1 MGRRRKQEHLRVG
14 WFSASSRSSWL
25 VGALRD
31 SAPSRWTLS
40 LFYLSL
46 VGTCWEH
53 HYLTRLTPPPFF
65 STRNATA
72 RGRFLLPL
80 ASAHFGSGCMLGHQL
95 GCCSGFFWFFFIRRP
110 FSFPSTLISLLLFYP
125 EWCHSPE
132 ESDGHCQGDCMR
144 FTWATAMPPCH
155 TGRSQRSALSPTP
168 HQTRRLGYLEVVSRC
183 SVTTLS

>member
-1 MGRRRKQEHLRVG
+1 MGRRRKKEHLRVG

-40 LFYLSL
+40 LFYPSL

-65 STRNATA
+65 STRDVTA

-95 GCCSGFFWFFFIRRP
+95 GCCSVSFCFFLYGDLSRFPPPQSPFCSFIQSDVTALKRVMVIAKVTACGSHEPRRCR
-110 FSFPSTLISLLLFYP
+110 L
-125 EWCHSPE
+125 
-132 ESDGHCQGDCMR
+132 
-144 FTWATAMPPCH
+144 ATRGEVR
-155 TGRSQRSALSPTP
+155 GRR
-168 HQTRRLGYLEVVSRC
+168 
-183 SVTTLS
+183 